1 MPTNK
6 RPRKPYRQSG
16 AGHIVLPE
24 QHRDMLLPLLGA
36 LTAFQHGHGTDGH
49 RHTLAYGINIAGS
62 VAVNVHGGDKILPF
76 IEKAKDSLISMDCR
90 FVRVGKWGMSA
101 AELSAIRKAVLM
113 CSQLLRRSNT
123 STVAQAIAHIYA
135 INANR
140 EQGLGS
146 VECPIEMPNANS

>member
-1 MPTNK
+1 
-6 RPRKPYRQSG
+6 
-16 AGHIVLPE
+16 V
-24 QHRDMLLPLLGA
+24 LGA
-36 LTAFQHGHGTDGH
+36 LTAVQHGYGTDEH
-49 RHTLAYGINIAGS
+49 RHTIAAAVNIAGS

-76 IEKAKDSLISMDCR
+76 IDKAKDSVISMDCR
-90 FVRVGKWGMSA
+90 FVRVGKWGVNA

-113 CSQLLRRSNT
+113 YSQLMRRSNT